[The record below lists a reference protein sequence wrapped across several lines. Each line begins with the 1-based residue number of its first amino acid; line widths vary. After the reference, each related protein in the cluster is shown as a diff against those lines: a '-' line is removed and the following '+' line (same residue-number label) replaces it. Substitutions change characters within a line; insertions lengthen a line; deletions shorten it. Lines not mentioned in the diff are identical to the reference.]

1 MVLVNVVAA
10 PWRVKLWVVAPMMAA
25 AVGVIVL
32 TLSVPAI
39 DTVVPLSVMMLS
51 PMAEPEVNLDSV
63 PIVPPGVVT
72 PPPIPTQLAA
82 VVQTS

>member
-1 MVLVNVVAA
+1 M
-10 PWRVKLWVVAPMMAA
+10 APMMAA
-25 AVGVIVL
+25 AVGVMLL

-39 DTVVPLSVMMLS
+39 DTVVPLSEMMLS

-63 PIVPPGVVT
+63 PMVPPGVVT
-72 PPPIPTQLAA
+72 PPPTPTQLPT